1 MQQKKLGSDNMSKF
15 HMASE
20 EDILE
25 GKTTDVY
32 FKNTMKI
39 FEEKGKGDE
48 NVVTEFTASSLP
60 DEWEWGV
67 FVGLDEVLALLE
79 GKDVDVYS
87 IPEGTIFRPEGLNGV
102 LTPIMIIEGAYKEF
116 CIFETPLLGFICHP
130 SGAGTKA
137 ARVRKA
143 AGDSTIMS
151 FGIRRMHP
159 GLAPVIDRAAY
170 IGGCDAISCI
180 AGAEEVGVEPQGT
193 MPHALTIIFDDP
205 KEAFEAFDDVLSE
218 DIPRIALV
226 DTYFDEKLEAKLA
239 VEAMEDRLFGIR
251 LDTPSSR
258 RGNLKAIAQEVDWEL
273 KERGV
278 ETNIIC
284 SGGMDEYSIPELKDA
299 GIDSF
304 GVGTSISNART
315 INFAMD
321 IVEKEGKLVAKRG
334 KFSGK
339 KRVYRCPKCLQYK
352 MASWEN
358 EEKPICNCG
367 EKMEPMLEK
376 YMEKGKIIKDYPSPK
391 EIQKRLLNELES
403 IDLESI

>member
-1 MQQKKLGSDNMSKF
+1 MSKF

-25 GKTTDVY
+25 GKTTDIY

-39 FEEKGKGDE
+39 FEKKGKGDE
-48 NVVTEFTASSLP
+48 KVVAEFTASSLP
-60 DEWEWGV
+60 DDWDWGV

-79 GKDVDVYS
+79 GKDIDVYS
-87 IPEGTIFRPEGLNGV
+87 IPEGTVFRPKGQNGV
-102 LTPIMIIEGAYKEF
+102 LTPIMVIEGPYKEF
-116 CIFETPLLGFICHP
+116 CIFETPILGFVCHP
-130 SGAGTKA
+130 SGVGTKA
-137 ARVRKA
+137 ARVRKS

-170 IGGCDAISCI
+170 IGGCDGISCI
-180 AGAEEVGVEPQGT
+180 AGAEEVGIEPQGT
-193 MPHALTIIFDDP
+193 MPHALTIIFEDP
-205 KEAFEAFDDVLSE
+205 KEAFKAFDEVLDEDVS
-218 DIPRIALV
+218 RIALV
-226 DTYFDEKLEAKLA
+226 DTYLDEKLEANLA
-239 VEAMEDRLFGIR
+239 VEAMGDKLFGIR

-258 RGNLKAIAQEVDWEL
+258 RGDLKSIAQEVDWEL

-278 ETNIIC
+278 DTNIIC
-284 SGGMDEYSIPELKDA
+284 SGGMDEYSIPELKEA

-321 IVEKEGKLVAKRG
+321 IVEKEGELVAKRG

-339 KRVYRCPKCLQYK
+339 KRVYRCPKCLEYK
-352 MASWEN
+352 MKSWDD
-358 EEKPICNCG
+358 KDQPTCDNCG
-367 EKMEPMLEK
+367 EEMEPMLEK
-376 YMEKGKIIKDYPSPK
+376 YMEKGKIIKDYPST
-391 EIQKRLLNELES
+391 EDIQKRLLKELDN
-403 IDLESI
+403 IDLELI

>member
-1 MQQKKLGSDNMSKF
+1 MSKF

-32 FKNTMKI
+32 FENTMKI

-48 NVVTEFTASSLP
+48 EVVAEFTASSLP
-60 DEWEWGV
+60 DDWNWGV

-79 GKDVDVYS
+79 GKNVDVYS
-87 IPEGTIFRPEGLNGV
+87 IPEGSIFRPKGTNGV
-102 LTPIMIIEGAYKEF
+102 LTPIMVIEGPYKEF

-130 SGAGTKA
+130 SGVGTKT

-143 AGDSTIMS
+143 AGESTIMS

-170 IGGCDAISCI
+170 IGGCDGISCI
-180 AGAEEVGVEPQGT
+180 AGAEEVGIQPQGT

-205 KEAFEAFDDVLSE
+205 KEAFKAFDEVLSE

-239 VEAMEDRLFGIR
+239 MDAMGDRLYGIR

-258 RGNLKAIAQEVDWEL
+258 RGDLVSIAQEVDWEL

-278 ETNIIC
+278 DTNIIC
-284 SGGMDEYSIPELKDA
+284 SGGMDEYSIPDLKEA
-299 GIDSF
+299 GVDSF

-321 IVEKEGKLVAKRG
+321 IVEKEGELVAKRG

-339 KRVYRCPKCLQYK
+339 KRVYRCPNCLEYK
-352 MASWEN
+352 MTKWKD
-358 EEKPICNCG
+358 EETPICDCG
-367 EKMEPMLEK
+367 KQMEHMLEK
-376 YMEKGKIIKDYPSPK
+376 YMEKGEIIKDYPSAK
-391 EIQKRLLNELES
+391 EIQNRLLEELDHV
-403 IDLESI
+403 DLELI